1 MKGLIISSGRINDY
15 SILKSLIA
23 ENDYILCAD
32 GGLDHI
38 MKLGKIPHLLL
49 GDFDSISREGVAYI
63 RENNVRVERFPSIK
77 DNTDTELAIIYLIE
91 RGFTDITLTGGTG
104 SRLDHTMAN
113 LFLLRRFNRDG
124 VRLTIVDDNNMVNLV
139 VDKFRVKKSEKQF
152 VSIIPINDEGIIV
165 SLKGFKYPLEDE
177 YIEFGFTLGVS
188 NEVVDSY
195 GFIELKKGE
204 ALVFQSFD

>member
-1 MKGLIISSGRINDY
+1 
-15 SILKSLIA
+15 
-23 ENDYILCAD
+23 
-32 GGLDHI
+32 
-38 MKLGKIPHLLL
+38 
-49 GDFDSISREGVAYI
+49 
-63 RENNVRVERFPSIK
+63 
-77 DNTDTELAIIYLIE
+77 
-91 RGFTDITLTGGTG
+91 
-104 SRLDHTMAN
+104 
-113 LFLLRRFNRDG
+113 
-124 VRLTIVDDNNMVNLV
+124 MVNLV

-177 YIEFGFTLGVS
+177 YIEFGSTLGVS